1 VQILCARRHGHAR
14 LIQSRGVS
22 IAMTATC
29 HRSTPPEI
37 WAGEIR
43 FRRGRIRPSSPDTT
57 RDRAVAVAAP
67 VDASKEPGG
76 WVGWSPPRVP
86 GKNDVHPG
94 RASPRRP
101 RAPLVS
107 LVPADARRAQLLFSR
122 SSMDAHLTW
131 RCRSGT
137 YASCL
142 TKPSWYAMSRWENDR
157 TTGFGWAGHLTHAAE
172 SSFVLFLFSSF
183 LSTPITKRGG
193 GGHQFPFT

>member
-1 VQILCARRHGHAR
+1 VGGLDGRPRAC
-14 LIQSRGVS
+14 
-22 IAMTATC
+22 
-29 HRSTPPEI
+29 
-37 WAGEIR
+37 
-43 FRRGRIRPSSPDTT
+43 RGRTTLTAAALSPGAT
-57 RDRAVAVAAP
+57 RDLTA
-67 VDASKEPGG
+67 
-76 WVGWSPPRVP
+76 
-86 GKNDVHPG
+86 VHPG

-193 GGHQFPFT
+193 NISFHLPDNNNSRRSRHHPRSPCH